1 MILVILISVLFLAWV
16 NGAND
21 NFKGVATLLGAGVT
35 DYRWALAWGTLATG
49 LGGIAAVWLGQ
60 DLLSRFTG
68 RSLLAQPAWQMST
81 LVVVAGL
88 AAATTVAIATR
99 LGMPVS
105 TTHALIGGLLGAG
118 LARASHLQ
126 WGELVR
132 AFLLPLLLSPILA
145 MTITLSLYPLFRWGR
160 RRLGI
165 IKQSCICVGNG
176 SVELLPAETATLV
189 RTVPLGVRVGS
200 VNQCREIYAGQL
212 LGLPAEKVLTALHY
226 LSAGLVS
233 FARGWNDTP
242 KIAALLLA
250 MPIFKHQPA
259 LAIIVVCMAIALGG
273 WWMAQRVAETLAR
286 KITPMNAGQGFTANL
301 TASSLVL
308 LASWYGLPVS
318 TTHVSSGSLFGLAC
332 LTGRGQPGIIASI
345 ILSWMFTLPVA
356 MTCSFCLEIAW
367 SRLCG

>member
-1 MILVILISVLFLAWV
+1 MMLIILISVLFLAWV

-35 DYRWALAWGTLATG
+35 DYRRALAWGTLATG

-88 AAATTVAIATR
+88 AAATTVAMATR

-105 TTHALIGGLLGAG
+105 TTHAFIGGLIGAG
-118 LARASHLQ
+118 LTRASHLQ

-145 MTITLSLYPLFRWGR
+145 MIITLSLYPLFRWGR
-160 RRLGI
+160 HRLGI
-165 IKQSCICVGNG
+165 IKQSCVCVGKS
-176 SVELLPAETATLV
+176 SVELLPAEAAALV
-189 RTVPLGVRVGS
+189 RTVPLEIRVAS
-200 VNQCREIYAGQL
+200 TSQCREIYAGRL

-242 KIAALLLA
+242 KIAALLIISPVFQARPSLA
-250 MPIFKHQPA
+250 
-259 LAIIVVCMAIALGG
+259 LLIVAGVMAAGG
-273 WWMAQRVAETLAR
+273 WLMAERVAETLSH

-318 TTHVSSGSLFGLAC
+318 TTHVSGGSLFGLAC

-356 MTCSFCLEIAW
+356 MTCSFCMGVAW
-367 SRLCG
+367 SCLCG